1 MRVSAR
7 SLSAI
12 GVIGGVGGIGAVTAI
27 AGATLAAAAAAL
39 GACSS
44 APTGASAGAHETI
57 AQVASPIVGGAVD
70 TTRPDVL
77 LLRDDTLAGF
87 RCTVALIA
95 PNLVVTA
102 RHCVGKRGVGTTL
115 CRGNATD
122 DGAQSLPNYAGD
134 VEAAP
139 MYFSAAP
146 SSPTLAR
153 GVAIY
158 DDGATTTCAHDLALI
173 KLDRN
178 LPGITPSLLRR
189 TAPAQGDALLAMGFG
204 WTDRNASINAT
215 ERMKVTTNVLALGPV
230 VYSFKAFGDAS
241 APPQPL
247 AIAAG
252 EIAVGGSTMT
262 GDSGG
267 PAFDGAGQLAAIV
280 SRGYGDAYYGPG
292 TFTSIAAHLATIDA
306 ALVASGNAPVADA
319 GTDAAPAAPGA
330 DAAPR
335 VPAVPPEPQSD
346 ASSEAA
352 PSAADEGCAIG
363 PVAGRSRRTGGGS
376 GTATTLSRSAGGL
389 ITAAALALVAALRRG
404 SRRRHPAHAGARID
418 HVSLHE

>member
-1 MRVSAR
+1 MSVASRV
-7 SLSAI
+7 
-12 GVIGGVGGIGAVTAI
+12 AVS
-27 AGATLAAAAAAL
+27 ATLAAAAAAAAATL

-44 APTGASAGAHETI
+44 NRAPSNAETTS
-57 AQVASPIVGGAVD
+57 QLASPIVGGAVD

-87 RCTVALIA
+87 RCTATLIA

-115 CRGNATD
+115 CRGDATD
-122 DGAQSLPNYAGD
+122 DGAQSLPNYAGN

-139 MYFSAAP
+139 MYFSASP

-178 LPGITPSLLRR
+178 LPGIKPSLLRR
-189 TAPAQGDALLAMGFG
+189 TPPAIGDALLAMGFG
-204 WTDRNASINAT
+204 WTDRNASVNAT

-252 EIAVGGSTMT
+252 EIAVVGSTMT

-292 TFTSIAAHLATIDA
+292 TFTTIAAHLATIDA
-306 ALVASGNAPVADA
+306 ALVASGNGPVADA
-319 GTDAAPAAPGA
+319 GNDAASPAPDA

-335 VPAVPPEPQSD
+335 VPVVPPDPPAD

-352 PSAADEGCAIG
+352 PAADEGCSIA
-363 PVAGRSRRTGGGS
+363 RSTTTTPSRNPGGV
-376 GTATTLSRSAGGL
+376 
-389 ITAAALALVAALRRG
+389 ITAAALALVAVLRRR
-404 SRRRHPAHAGARID
+404 SRRLPRGS
-418 HVSLHE
+418 VSRR